1 MDSALV
7 GSAPRETN
15 WRRAWLFFRRWPVL
29 PMLVFVLLVV
39 AAIFAPLLAP
49 SSPTEGNLEFRNVKP
64 MWYPEGSSQFILGTD
79 ALGRDVL
86 SRVIFGARISLLIA
100 AIVLTVGAIGGTM
113 LGLGSGYYGGQ
124 IDEVAMRFVDLT
136 LAIPFIL
143 IALVVVI
150 VLGQSLAIIIAL
162 LVIFSWNGFARQVR
176 GETLQIKTMD
186 YVNMA
191 RVAGASTPRIL
202 FRHILPGVIN
212 TVIVV
217 ATLRVGSLILTEA
230 TLSFLGVG
238 VPPPTPAWGLMVSDG
253 RQYISTAWW
262 ITFFP
267 GVAILMTVLSMNF
280 LGDWLRDRWDP
291 RLRQQV

>member
-1 MDSALV
+1 
-7 GSAPRETN
+7 
-15 WRRAWLFFRRWPVL
+15 
-29 PMLVFVLLVV
+29 
-39 AAIFAPLLAP
+39 
-49 SSPTEGNLEFRNVKP
+49 
-64 MWYPEGSSQFILGTD
+64 MWYPEGSSKFILGTD

-100 AIVLTVGAIGGTM
+100 AIVLTAGAIGGTM
-113 LGLGSGYYGGQ
+113 LGLVAGYYGGQ
-124 IDEVAMRFVDLT
+124 IDEIAMRFVDLT

-162 LVIFSWNGFARQVR
+162 LVLFSWNGFARLVR
-176 GETLQIKTMD
+176 GETLQIKTRD

-191 RVAGASTPRIL
+191 RVAGASTSRIL
-202 FRHILPGVIN
+202 FRHILLGVVN

-291 RLRQQV
+291 RLRQQI